1 MIASKRL
8 TIGVLTGYHVYEGT
22 HPASFA
28 FPLIHGIQAAA
39 RDKNIN
45 LLVGCGVARVSGPYL
60 HRSAWPEMHP
70 EMDFVPVGPW
80 NTDGLIFLGP
90 LRSETRIQYVRR
102 LQEEGFPLLVIGGD
116 AGSPAIMVDNQGGV
130 RQVMEHLVRHG
141 HREIA
146 LIAGDEQDTG
156 DSLVRVNAYR
166 ERVLEFGLSEDPR
179 LLEYGQHW
187 ITGGYHAMQRMLQ
200 SGVKFTAVMCSNDL
214 SAIGSLRALREA
226 GRRIP
231 ADVAVTGFDDVLES
245 LAQVPPLTSVH
256 YPLFETGYR
265 TLLLLQKRI
274 EQGAGVIPDLTRVT
288 TWLVP
293 RQSCGCLPEVVTKS
307 AAGNGPSLPSTDP
320 SSRQFTEGLARSML
334 DALLEENP
342 QSGGGEFLHFCDRI
356 AEGFLRSLEDGDLT
370 HFQISLTEVL
380 QQVEMLSDDNA
391 HLWQGAVSVLRQ
403 AAYSALDGHGDPTYA
418 RRAEDLLHQ
427 ARTLLSESV
436 ERRYTRLQV
445 RRTGMDE
452 NMGLLTA
459 RLISASDEDQ
469 VYGTLREDL
478 PRVGVRS
485 CNVVF
490 FEPRGDD
497 PAAGSMLRPLE
508 KDAPVLRF
516 ETRCFPP
523 PGIYPP
529 EEPFSLALLP
539 LSYQDEKLGYV
550 AFDGGNL
557 DPLATL
563 VRQLSSSIKNAQL
576 HAQVLELSL
585 TDGLTNVHNRRYFEL
600 MLQKETERS
609 RRYQR
614 DLAVIMIDIDRF
626 KRYNDTFGHPAGDDA
641 LKEIAKCIEQAAR
654 RGLDVVTRYGGEE
667 FAIILPETDIVGAKV
682 VAENVRGQIAAN
694 PRFLQ
699 PTTVSLGISS
709 MRGEQIK
716 PQELV
721 EEADRALYQAK
732 FQGRNRVVVYE
743 DWMTQTAHREE
754 PATETGQAVPPAGGK
769 RISKTMGSL
778 SEQQ

>member
-1 MIASKRL
+1 
-8 TIGVLTGYHVYEGT
+8 
-22 HPASFA
+22 
-28 FPLIHGIQAAA
+28 
-39 RDKNIN
+39 
-45 LLVGCGVARVSGPYL
+45 
-60 HRSAWPEMHP
+60 
-70 EMDFVPVGPW
+70 
-80 NTDGLIFLGP
+80 
-90 LRSETRIQYVRR
+90 
-102 LQEEGFPLLVIGGD
+102 
-116 AGSPAIMVDNQGGV
+116 
-130 RQVMEHLVRHG
+130 
-141 HREIA
+141 
-146 LIAGDEQDTG
+146 
-156 DSLVRVNAYR
+156 
-166 ERVLEFGLSEDPR
+166 
-179 LLEYGQHW
+179 
-187 ITGGYHAMQRMLQ
+187 
-200 SGVKFTAVMCSNDL
+200 VK
-214 SAIGSLRALREA
+214 
-226 GRRIP
+226 
-231 ADVAVTGFDDVLES
+231 
-245 LAQVPPLTSVH
+245 
-256 YPLFETGYR
+256 
-265 TLLLLQKRI
+265 
-274 EQGAGVIPDLTRVT
+274 
-288 TWLVP
+288 
-293 RQSCGCLPEVVTKS
+293 RQSCGCLPEVVIKS
-307 AAGNGPSLPSTDP
+307 AAGGGSSLPVAAPAP
-320 SSRQFTEGLARSML
+320 SMQTEALAQSML
-334 DALLEENP
+334 DALLAQDPHTNGEVILPLCERLAENY
-342 QSGGGEFLHFCDRI
+342 LH
-356 AEGFLRSLEDGDLT
+356 SLEDGEPS
-370 HFQISLTEVL
+370 HFQSALTGIL
-380 QQVEMLSDDNA
+380 QQVEMMNDDSA
-391 HLWQGAVSVLRQ
+391 HLWQSAVSILRRAVYAVPHPVDQ
-403 AAYSALDGHGDPTYA
+403 AVRV

-445 RRTGMDE
+445 EQSNGDE
-452 NMGLLTA
+452 SMGLLTA

-485 CNVVF
+485 CNVFF

-732 FQGRNRVVVYE
+732 QQGRNRAVVFE
-743 DWMTQTAHREE
+743 DWMLNAANPPVHEE
-754 PATETGQAVPPAGGK
+754 P
-769 RISKTMGSL
+769 SNS
-778 SEQQ
+778 